1 MGGVIMLTSDFKMP
15 IPPVKLQQALSDI
28 IESIAMEDTALSNL
42 INSESGVVDKVNK
55 LKCDMYEYIAINES
69 VNNMMKCIARLQ
81 MLLQFELEDANE
93 LLQRVENLED
103 DNLSDDEL
111 DDMDELEE

>member
-1 MGGVIMLTSDFKMP
+1 MLTSDFKMSLP
-15 IPPVKLQQALSDI
+15 KVQLEQALSDI

-42 INSESGVVDKVNK
+42 INSESEVVNKVNK
-55 LKCDMYEYIAINES
+55 LKCNMYEYIAINQS
-69 VNNMMKCIARLQ
+69 VNNLMKCIARLQ
-81 MLLQFELEDANE
+81 ILLQFELEDANE
-93 LLQRVENLED
+93 LLQKIDNLND